1 MPPRDVLVSPT
12 LHREGWGRRG
22 AGPGPTRGPNARRQS
37 SRRPPP
43 RAQGSANTKTRSE
56 GRGGGKKPYAQKGNG
71 TARRGSQRTP
81 LRVGGGITFGPK
93 PRDFSIDMNRKER
106 RLAMATALQSAA
118 GPSMVVA
125 EDLSGWEQM
134 KTKALVEALAGMGAD
149 PMQERV
155 LIVTGQYNEAL
166 LRSARNVAR
175 LEACTVDNL
184 NIIDV
189 LKAKK
194 ARVDGGT

>member
-1 MPPRDVLVSPT
+1 M
-12 LHREGWGRRG
+12 
-22 AGPGPTRGPNARRQS
+22 
-37 SRRPPP
+37 
-43 RAQGSANTKTRSE
+43 
-56 GRGGGKKPYAQKGNG
+56 
-71 TARRGSQRTP
+71 
-81 LRVGGGITFGPK
+81 GGGITFGPK